1 MSFDIDIQNPNL
13 DPLVY
18 TRNFGIFNMFL
29 NVRLDN
35 QRNWI
40 IEEIKDLK
48 RKGTYLPLQESKGT
62 LMYDQRIYLILIL
75 FFLLQW

>member
-1 MSFDIDIQNPNL
+1 MSFDIDIPNPNL

-18 TRNFGIFNMFL
+18 TRNFGIFSMFL

-40 IEEIKDLK
+40 TEKIKDLK
-48 RKGTYLPLQESKGT
+48 RKAYLPLRESKGT
-62 LMYDQRIYLILIL
+62 SMHDQRIYLILIL
-75 FFLLQW
+75 FFLLQC